1 MHFCFFR
8 LLPVSLSFRLPGSC
22 LSILIFV
29 HFAYC
34 RSFRLS
40 SFISPELYSGIGS
53 SEPPY
58 IDQAWS
64 IPRLSLS
71 SFISPE
77 LYSGIGSSEPP
88 YIDHLLSRHISTKL
102 GRSPVSPFLLSFRPN
117 CIRASALL
125 SRHISTKLGR
135 SPVSP
140 FLLSFRPNDIRLHR
154 HRSKTAFFSPL
165 IVKKIATLLQI
176 SLFLCTFAPT
186 KV

>member
-8 LLPVSLSFRLPGSC
+8 LLPVSLSFRLPCSC
-22 LSILIFV
+22 FSILIFV
-29 HFAYC
+29 HFAYL
-34 RSFRLS
+34 RSFRPNCIRAS
-40 SFISPELYSGIGS
+40 
-53 SEPPY
+53 
-58 IDQAWS
+58 A
-64 IPRLSLS
+64 
-71 SFISPE
+71 
-77 LYSGIGSSEPP
+77 
-88 YIDHLLSRHISTKL
+88 LLSRHISTKL
-102 GRSPVSPFLLSFRPN
+102 GRSPVSLFLRSFRPNCIRASALLSRHISTKLGRSPVSLFLRSFRPN